1 MAACNTACNTVCFTR
16 QKIGSD
22 FVHIE
27 YQILLGF
34 KEKLKEECVYIERAG
49 INKGIYRG
57 NSAVYVVFVIRRLLM
72 SVIPMSLAASL
83 QPHNFCGFWDFSRG
97 NLTGRLQACELR

>member
-34 KEKLKEECVYIERAG
+34 KEKLKEECVYIEGEQVLIKEYIGKIAQ
-49 INKGIYRG
+49 
-57 NSAVYVVFVIRRLLM
+57 FM
-72 SVIPMSLAASL
+72 W
-83 QPHNFCGFWDFSRG
+83 FF
-97 NLTGRLQACELR
+97 